1 MCGDIN
7 LKRLGLLIFT
17 ISLFVFIYFNVFL
30 MSQNEGYDCIAY
42 AVSQSDQH
50 VVSST
55 LSFGMQQAAPSSS
68 HIIRISTR
76 IITTFFTLSV
86 IFIGLVIFFENRN
99 PSKTASWLLVLSVFP
114 ILGFFLYILMGQ
126 NFRKKKLVKAKQ
138 LHNILFRDNVVNNQ
152 LEAIDHKM
160 IFEGQSN
167 DMNRRLINLML
178 NNSRSPFT
186 INNCS
191 CVLQN
196 GDETFNAIIQALKEA
211 KNHIHLEYFIIKDDE
226 IGRIIQRILIERAK
240 AGVKVRLIYDG
251 VGSWRLN
258 ENYLNPLTK
267 AGVEI
272 ASFFPAVFPLL
283 SSKINY
289 RNHRKIIVVDGKTG
303 FIGGLNIGDEYLG
316 KNSKLGFWRD
326 THLRIQGEA
335 VYMLQII
342 FFMDWY
348 FITKEE
354 LNDLSFFPKLRPY
367 GEQIIQINASGPD
380 SDWESIMQAYFY
392 TITSAQERI
401 YIVTPY
407 LVPGESIMTALKV
420 GALSGVDVRII
431 VPGKPDHLTVFWAS
445 VSNFKELLEAGVRI
459 YQYQKGFIHAKTMVV
474 DGTVSSIGTANM
486 DMRSFQYNFE
496 VNAFLYDHQ
505 IAKKLED
512 DFLNDLEDS
521 KEIILEQYLKRP
533 LINKFKES
541 SARLISPLL

>member
-1 MCGDIN
+1 MN
-7 LKRLGLLIFT
+7 LKRVGLLILT
-17 ISLFVFIYFNVFL
+17 ISLFVFIYFNIFL
-30 MSQNEGYDCIAY
+30 INQSEGYDCIAY
-42 AVSQSDQH
+42 AFSQSDQSSS
-50 VVSST
+50 SST
-55 LSFGMQQAAPSSS
+55 LLYSIGQSSQASS
-68 HIIRISTR
+68 HIVRISTR

-99 PSKTASWLLVLSVFP
+99 PSKTASWLLVLGVFP
-114 ILGFFLYILMGQ
+114 ILGFFLYILIGQ
-126 NFRKKKLVKAKQ
+126 NFRKKKLVKAKKFQ
-138 LHNILFRDNVVNNQ
+138 NIRFLDNIVNNQ

-178 NNSRSPFT
+178 NNARSPFT

-196 GDETFNAIIQALKEA
+196 GDETFNEIIQSLEEA
-211 KNHIHLEYFIIKDDE
+211 KDHIHLEYFIIKDDE
-226 IGRIIQRILIERAK
+226 IGRKIQQILIERAR

-258 ENYLNPLTK
+258 GNYLNPLIQ

-272 ASFFPAVFPLL
+272 ASFFPATFPLL
-283 SSKINY
+283 SSKINF
-289 RNHRKIIVVDGKTG
+289 RNHRKIIVIDGKTG
-303 FIGGLNIGDEYLG
+303 FLGGLNIGDEYLG
-316 KNSKLGFWRD
+316 KNLKLGFWRD
-326 THLRIQGEA
+326 THLKIEGEA
-335 VYMLQII
+335 VYMLQTI
-342 FFMDWY
+342 FLMDWY

-354 LNDLSFFPKLRPY
+354 FNELTFFPKLKRY
-367 GEQIIQINASGPD
+367 GEQLIQINESGPD
-380 SDWESIMQAYFY
+380 SDWQSIMQAYFY
-392 TITSAQERI
+392 TITAAQERI
-401 YIVTPY
+401 YIITPY

-431 VPGKPDHLTVFWAS
+431 VPGKPDHITVFWAS
-445 VSNFKELLEAGVRI
+445 VSNFKELLEAGVKI
-459 YQYQKGFIHAKTMVV
+459 YQYQKGFIHAKTMVI
-474 DGTVSSIGTANM
+474 DGTVASIGTANM
-486 DMRSFQYNFE
+486 DVRSFQYNFE

-505 IAKKLED
+505 VAKKLER

-521 KEIILEQYLKRP
+521 KEITLEQYLKRP